1 MKRFLIAA
9 GAAAALAALP
19 QHGLAQVAGPPG
31 ATPQQALQMLQQNPD
46 LAALL
51 RQRLQQS
58 GLSAEQVRTQLAA
71 NGYPAN
77 LLDAYFGAT
86 SGGLGA
92 PMPTAQ
98 TLAAIQALGLGT
110 GLPTA
115 MLGVDTGF
123 IHARADSVS
132 AESLATGNY
141 VFGVDVFRRTTT
153 QFLPSLSGP
162 VPPDYTLGPGD
173 QLVLILTGDIERAYT
188 LPVTR
193 EGFVL
198 IPQVGQVFVSNLTL
212 GQLRDVLYARLG
224 RVYSKLARGPGATT
238 HFDIAVAG
246 VRVNQVTVLG
256 EVRQP
261 GAYQLSALG
270 TALTALYAAGGVTG
284 RANMRH
290 IEVRRL
296 DTLAAPLDLYD
307 YLLRGATR
315 GNVRLETGDVVYVP
329 LHGTRVR
336 VTGAVQ
342 RPAIY
347 ELKEGETL
355 PDLLRSA
362 GGLRANAAVDRLT
375 IHRILPAAQ
384 RRPGPLP
391 RAALDVAL
399 AVAAPA
405 SDQRGSAN
413 PGTAAGAAPADGDPL
428 GGVSLP
434 SLPLDNGDSV
444 VVDSIGPLESLLY
457 VGISG
462 MVTKPGRYP

>member
-19 QHGLAQVAGPPG
+19 QHARAQVAGPPG
-31 ATPQQALQMLQQNPD
+31 ATPQQALQLLQQNPD

-51 RQRLQQS
+51 RLRL
-58 GLSAEQVRTQLAA
+58 
-71 NGYPAN
+71 
-77 LLDAYFGAT
+77 
-86 SGGLGA
+86 
-92 PMPTAQ
+92 
-98 TLAAIQALGLGT
+98 
-110 GLPTA
+110 
-115 MLGVDTGF
+115 
-123 IHARADSVS
+123 
-132 AESLATGNY
+132 
-141 VFGVDVFRRTTT
+141 
-153 QFLPSLSGP
+153 LSGP

-224 RVYSKLARGPGATT
+224 RVYSKLGRGPAATT

-256 EVRQP
+256 EVKQP

-296 DTLAAPLDLYD
+296 DSLIATLDLYD

-315 GNVRLETGDVVYVP
+315 ANIRLETGDVVYVP
-329 LHGTRVR
+329 LHGRRVQ
-336 VTGAVQ
+336 VTGAVL

-355 PDLLRSA
+355 PDLLRAA
-362 GGLRANAAVDRLT
+362 GGFRANAALDRLPV
-375 IHRILPAAQ
+375 HRSLPPAE
-384 RRPGPLP
+384 RKPGPLP
-391 RAALDVAL
+391 RAAVDVAL
-399 AVAAPA
+399 AVVPPHSQARTTPPAP
-405 SDQRGSAN
+405 R
-413 PGTAAGAAPADGDPL
+413 PA
-428 GGVSLP
+428 
-434 SLPLDNGDSV
+434 
-444 VVDSIGPLESLLY
+444 
-457 VGISG
+457 
-462 MVTKPGRYP
+462 

>member
-1 MKRFLIAA
+1 MKRFLTAA

-19 QHGLAQVAGPPG
+19 QHGLAQVAGSPG

-98 TLAAIQALGLGT
+98 TLAAIQALGLGA

-115 MLGVDTGF
+115 TLGVDTGF
-123 IHARADSVS
+123 IRARADSVR

-256 EVRQP
+256 EVKQP
-261 GAYQLSALG
+261 GAYQISALG

-296 DTLAAPLDLYD
+296 DTLAATLDLYD
-307 YLLRGATR
+307 YLLRGTTR

-329 LHGTRVR
+329 LHGRRVQ
-336 VTGAVQ
+336 VTGAVL

-355 PDLLRSA
+355 PDLLRAA
-362 GGLRANAAVDRLT
+362 GGFRANAALDRLT
-375 IHRILPAAQ
+375 IHRILPPAE
-384 RRPGPLP
+384 RKPGPLP
-391 RAALDVAL
+391 RAAVDVAL
-399 AVAAPA
+399 AAARH
-405 SDQRGSAN
+405 D
-413 PGTAAGAAPADGDPL
+413 L
-428 GGVSLP
+428 GIAVVS
-434 SLPLDNGDSV
+434 
-444 VVDSIGPLESLLY
+444 IR
-457 VGISG
+457 
-462 MVTKPGRYP
+462 MA